1 MLVRSLMLGACEL
14 QLIASSSN
22 GKGVAA
28 RIRLNSFESQ
38 ARLYENEPQ
47 VVARLM
53 EQAANYRTAA
63 TEQGIAIPELL
74 PDLTTTPLYV
84 EKRLFFRVAD
94 AMEGRSNFAAI
105 LHITE
110 DIEGTPVFHTQI
122 ANPELLTDVWYRCS
136 GGDDD
141 FDCRRRPLP

>member
-53 EQAANYRTAA
+53 EQVRTIELPQRNKELLFPNCYRT
-63 TEQGIAIPELL
+63 
-74 PDLTTTPLYV
+74 
-84 EKRLFFRVAD
+84 
-94 AMEGRSNFAAI
+94 
-105 LHITE
+105 
-110 DIEGTPVFHTQI
+110 
-122 ANPELLTDVWYRCS
+122 
-136 GGDDD
+136 
-141 FDCRRRPLP
+141 